1 MFLMAVVVARRSGIP
16 LLCTLSPLFV
26 VADTFQL
33 PPQTGLAGQPSDL
46 HRPISDRIKRPRCGS
61 VQAPGTSM

>member
-46 HRPISDRIKRPRCGS
+46 HRQFPSDRDAALSKL
-61 VQAPGTSM
+61 QARVCN